1 MPTIENCSRQLL
13 IVAKNS
19 GESVYLA
26 PGESAEVALAEITGN
41 AKIDK
46 LVRNGALSVA
56 EKAAK
61 ASAEEASAR
70 RKSKSDRR

>member
-19 GESVYLA
+19 GESLYLA
-26 PGESAEVALAEITGN
+26 PGESAEVALSEINGN

-46 LVRNGALSVA
+46 LVRNGAISVA
-56 EKAAK
+56 EKSAK

-70 RKSKSDRR
+70 RKAKSDRR